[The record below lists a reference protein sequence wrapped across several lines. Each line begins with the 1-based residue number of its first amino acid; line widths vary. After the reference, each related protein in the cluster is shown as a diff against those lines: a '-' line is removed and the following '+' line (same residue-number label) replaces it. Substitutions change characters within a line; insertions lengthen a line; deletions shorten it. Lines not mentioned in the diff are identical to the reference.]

1 MGAVGA
7 GLTAELVPEHFVL
20 TFTTVSWWVAWGV
33 MQGLAV
39 VAFCYW
45 EVRQE
50 LLAFVYKPGGRAL

>member
-1 MGAVGA
+1 
-7 GLTAELVPEHFVL
+7 
-20 TFTTVSWWVAWGV
+20 